1 MIMIVMGVSG
11 AGKTT
16 IGRMLAASL
25 GWEFQDGD
33 DLHSAANKFKM
44 RRGIA
49 LDDADRAPWLRAIRN
64 LIETMLS
71 AGASGVVACSALKQ
85 SYRDAIIAD
94 PDLVKLV
101 YLKGTGRQ
109 IGEPHSRSQGHFMG
123 PALEQS
129 QFDALEEPQD
139 AIVENI
145 AAAPEAI
152 VRSIRANRISNV
164 LDQFVVDS
172 SAVA

>member
-1 MIMIVMGVSG
+1 VVIVVMGVSG
-11 AGKTT
+11 AGKT

-25 GWEFQDGD
+25 GWEFRDGD
-33 DLHSAANKFKM
+33 DLHSAANKSKL

-64 LIETMLS
+64 SIETMLS
-71 AGASGVVACSALKQ
+71 AGAGGVVACSALKQ
-85 SYRDAIIAD
+85 SHRDAIIAD

-101 YLKGTGRQ
+101 YLKGSRKQ
-109 IGEPHSRSQGHFMG
+109 IGDRIRDRTGHFMS

-129 QFDALEEPQD
+129 QFDTLEEPQG
-139 AIVENI
+139 AIVESI

-152 VRSIRANRISNV
+152 VRSIRAKLS
-164 LDQFVVDS
+164 L
-172 SAVA
+172 